1 MSRFR
6 GNIDIE
12 LQIVTYWLLTA
23 CNQVQMVDFPMV
35 VKGSGGRSDV
45 KSRRCLTTA

>member
-1 MSRFR
+1 MIAIGMQR
-6 GNIDIE
+6 
-12 LQIVTYWLLTA
+12 VTDWLPTA

-45 KSRRCLTTA
+45 K